1 MMHLHIVVQVNL
13 LGIFA
18 SSLQFGNRNALGGQ
32 KKLLKFSLA
41 HERPVSGYR
50 CEGKAKK
57 LFGVTVAN
65 DEFFR
70 RTLEQ
75 RRN

>member
-1 MMHLHIVVQVNL
+1 MHLHIVVQFIL
-13 LGIFA
+13 LGNIR
-18 SSLQFGNRNALGGQ
+18 QFPTVWESKRTWRT

-57 LFGVTVAN
+57 LFGVTVAK